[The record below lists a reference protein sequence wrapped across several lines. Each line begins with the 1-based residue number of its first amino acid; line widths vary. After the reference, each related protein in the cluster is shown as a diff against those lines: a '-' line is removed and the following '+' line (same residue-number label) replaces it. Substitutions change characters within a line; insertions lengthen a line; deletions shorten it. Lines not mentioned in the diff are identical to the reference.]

1 MSLKSPPEQL
11 LTPTNITNFPRE
23 IHLNILTFL
32 RATDLSSLQRTS
44 RTFNNRILIGEVV
57 NHYANVV
64 YPSDL
69 TQGFDTPIVSG
80 EVKSVAVCQTASY
93 FAANKKSKRKSKQQQ
108 QQQQQLVSSP
118 ASTNTTTP
126 AIAAP
131 DKVYTYEM
139 LRNMEMVVVARVLSR
154 PEPPIHERDS
164 CFYVSKSWCRAAL
177 SWLEVQEEER
187 KEREERKRH
196 SAALAAE
203 EANLKLAAASTSS
216 QQRTPGKGGKGGG
229 KHNRKSPHPG
239 SSGKKKLSRK
249 EQKQRDRR
257 MSNSLPPWSNI
268 NTDIVC
274 EHGSLQQC
282 STKSARAR
290 RRVMDK
296 QAWRVLKRL
305 YPESVQLEAHGSH
318 VLNGGGCLLCAA
330 EAETIK
336 KAENDKKEDEKDKR
350 KAPLANDLVR
360 QFYTRGSKGYPLSC
374 QVEQSLAAVSSS
386 SSRCPLKPGVYCALP
401 RSWCKRWRKYIKT
414 GEGGFPLAPDAS
426 EVLYRTHNLP
436 LVPPHLESFLRGET
450 STLLSGSSTVQSE
463 GAGSAC
469 SFPIAAVGASA
480 VARSGSTATSSRATS
495 DAAETLQALRAAG
508 LSESEVHA
516 QRVAMSRLED
526 SMRLANIHD
535 IHELNNRTESESSTG
550 TGLQQTITN
559 EQLDRENRVVV
570 EILTDDEVTELEKSW
585 PRCHGGTYALR
596 FAVVEGSNK
605 GDSDIVWSTTPCR
618 ACDPSSLS
626 SESFVVRNRLQKFG
640 YR

>member
-1 MSLKSPPEQL
+1 MVKYQYRYCVSILHFHCIGLGCRSIL
-11 LTPTNITNFPRE
+11 LTYE
-23 IHLNILTFL
+23 LSFL
-32 RATDLSSLQRTS
+32 
-44 RTFNNRILIGEVV
+44 
-57 NHYANVV
+57 Y
-64 YPSDL
+64 
-69 TQGFDTPIVSG
+69 
-80 EVKSVAVCQTASY
+80 
-93 FAANKKSKRKSKQQQ
+93 
-108 QQQQQLVSSP
+108 
-118 ASTNTTTP
+118 
-126 AIAAP
+126 
-131 DKVYTYEM
+131 
-139 LRNMEMVVVARVLSR
+139 
-154 PEPPIHERDS
+154 
-164 CFYVSKSWCRAAL
+164 
-177 SWLEVQEEER
+177 
-187 KEREERKRH
+187 H
-196 SAALAAE
+196 S
-203 EANLKLAAASTSS
+203 
-216 QQRTPGKGGKGGG
+216 
-229 KHNRKSPHPG
+229 
-239 SSGKKKLSRK
+239 
-249 EQKQRDRR
+249 
-257 MSNSLPPWSNI
+257 
-268 NTDIVC
+268 C

-305 YPESVQLEAHGSH
+305 YPESVQLEAHGH
-318 VLNGGGCLLCAA
+318 LQGCLLCAA

-336 KAENDKKEDEKDKR
+336 KAENDKKEDEKAKR

-414 GEGGFPLAPDAS
+414 GEGGFPLAPDA
-426 EVLYRTHNLP
+426 RCDAHNLP

-450 STLLSGSSTVQSE
+450 STLLGGSSTVQSE
-463 GAGSAC
+463 GAGSAA

-480 VARSGSTATSSRATS
+480 VARSGSTTSSRATS
-495 DAAETLQALRAAG
+495 DAETLQALRAAG

-526 SMRLANIHD
+526 SMRLVNIHD
-535 IHELNNRTESESSTG
+535 IHELNNRAESESSASA
-550 TGLQQTITN
+550 GLQQQDRIITN